1 MDISNEFIGNRIRE
15 ARRITGRKQKELALA
30 LGKTAGAISQLEQG
44 NVQIS
49 VIELHKIAD
58 FLNKPIEYFFG
69 EDYFG
74 EDVQALVAVIRK
86 MPPDIRKEQVS
97 LIRTMLFM
105 QEMSDDIESKGD
117 MSDEELAKSA
127 KTALGNL
134 NLQLAVLK
142 NLWDQSQIAKKQLEE
157 IIGINDIELLE

>member
-1 MDISNEFIGNRIRE
+1 MNISNEFIGNRIRD
-15 ARRITGRKQKELALA
+15 ARKITGRTQKDLAKA

-44 NVQIS
+44 NVQIT

-74 EDVQALVAVIRK
+74 EDVQALIAVIRK
-86 MPPDIRKEQVS
+86 MPPEIRNEQVAF
-97 LIRTMLFM
+97 IRTMLFT
-105 QEMSDDIESKGD
+105 QEMSDDIESKD
-117 MSDEELAKSA
+117 DLSDEEIAKSA
-127 KTALGNL
+127 KTALGNM

-142 NLWDQSQIAKKQLEE
+142 NLWDQAQIAKKQLEE
-157 IIGINDIELLE
+157 IIGLDDLAIE

>member
-1 MDISNEFIGNRIRE
+1 MSLSNKFIGNRIRE
-15 ARRITGRKQKELALA
+15 ARKITGRKQKELAAA

-74 EDVQALVAVIRK
+74 EDIQALIAVIRK
-86 MPPDIRKEQVS
+86 MPLEIRKEQVAF
-97 LIRTMLFM
+97 IRTMLFM
-105 QEMSDDIESKGD
+105 QEISDEFESKDDISN
-117 MSDEELAKSA
+117 EELAKIA

-142 NLWDQSQIAKKQLEE
+142 NFWDQGQIAKKQLEE
-157 IIGINDIELLE
+157 IIGIGDIQLI